1 MIVAKINFVKSK
13 GIKFVILERLM
24 ALVQKKLPRVAV
36 IAIKIR
42 IMIIKMFD
50 GVSQTYNEGKN
61 VIGVIITTK
70 VNISVITFSSSD
82 NFLTISPV
90 IAWVKDDI
98 KAMIVP
104 ISKLISGLII
114 TIVNKKPRSV

>member
-42 IMIIKMFD
+42 IIITKMLD

-70 VNISVITFSSSD
+70 VNMSVITFSSSD

-90 IAWVKDDI
+90 IA
-98 KAMIVP
+98 
-104 ISKLISGLII
+104 
-114 TIVNKKPRSV
+114 

>member
-42 IMIIKMFD
+42 IIITKMFD

-90 IAWVKDDI
+90 IA
-98 KAMIVP
+98 
-104 ISKLISGLII
+104 
-114 TIVNKKPRSV
+114 

>member
-70 VNISVITFSSSD
+70 VNISVITFSSLD

>member
-42 IMIIKMFD
+42 IIITKMFD

-98 KAMIVP
+98 KAMMVP

-114 TIVNKKPRSV
+114 TIVSKKPRSV